1 MDCYNVHQHNIT
13 LCSRVGFVAS
23 TDKLCLP
30 IIFANRIHTRCT
42 LVHWDLILIINKNH
56 SIFLEII
63 NSICAGLTATLKPK
77 TIRSIAW
84 EQPLAPPRPPPLW
97 YRFRAA
103 FGSLF
108 ILNVAIGGM
117 HSCLL
122 IVLQTPYR

>member
-1 MDCYNVHQHNIT
+1 MDCYNVHQHNIK
-13 LCSRVGFVAS
+13 LCSRVGLVAS
-23 TDKLCLP
+23 TNKLCIP
-30 IIFANRIHTRCT
+30 TTFANIIHTRYN
-42 LVHWDLILIINKNH
+42 LLHWHGDLILISNKNH
-56 SIFLEII
+56 SIFKEI
-63 NSICAGLTATLKPK
+63 ICAGLTATLKPK

-117 HSCLL
+117 HSRLL
-122 IVLQTPYR
+122 IVLQTPYK